1 MTFSDTLNEVY
12 AFLNTH
18 ALNTLGALFILW
30 LGFYLSGFIYK
41 RLKAILLR
49 HGHLDEMLVGFLA
62 TLSKYVTIIVT
73 ILIVLDQFGVETTSL
88 IALLGAAGLAIGLA
102 LQGTLSNVAAGV
114 MILFLRPF
122 KIGHYIE
129 AGGQGGTVKAV
140 SLFTTELAT
149 PDNVQITLPNSQVWG
164 SAIKNYS
171 AHATRRVDLLIG
183 IAYEDDMTHAMS
195 VIEAL
200 AKSDPRIKT
209 DPAAVLVVGDLA
221 DSSVNLIVR
230 VWVDAADYWSVKWD
244 LTKQIKETFD
254 KEGISIP
261 YPQQVVHHV
270 TADNSGV

>member
-1 MTFSDTLNEVY
+1 
-12 AFLNTH
+12 
-18 ALNTLGALFILW
+18 
-30 LGFYLSGFIYK
+30 
-41 RLKAILLR
+41 LLR
-49 HGHLDEMLVGFLA
+49 HGHLDEMLIGFLA

-171 AHATRRVDLLIG
+171 AHPTRRVDLLIG
-183 IAYEDDMTHAMS
+183 IAYEDDITHAMS

-209 DPAAVLVVGDLA
+209 DPAAVLAVGDLA

-230 VWVDAADYWSVKWD
+230 VWVDVADYWGVKWD

-270 TADNSGV
+270 TADKSLSNSFSDSGV